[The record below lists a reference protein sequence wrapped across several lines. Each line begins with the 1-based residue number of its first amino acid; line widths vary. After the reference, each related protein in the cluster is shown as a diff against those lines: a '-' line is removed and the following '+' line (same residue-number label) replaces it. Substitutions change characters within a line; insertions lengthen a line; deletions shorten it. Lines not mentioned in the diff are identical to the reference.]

1 MFDKSILCFDI
12 ERIFYDAIEALRFSY
27 KKVNPF
33 CAPFTTTNMGS
44 AMLAMDLGWMVPN
57 YSTSTACATS
67 SFCTLNSANHII
79 KANADLML
87 CDGSDSV
94 MIPLGLG
101 GFVACRALSQ
111 RNNDPTKASRPWDSN
126 RDGFVMGEGA
136 GVLHL
141 EELEHAKDHIVCKVE
156 GAKSVGTYPVV
167 PSSSMVSQTRAG
179 VILCIEK
186 ALEQSG
192 VSREDVNY
200 INAHATSAPAGDVKE
215 YNALIHCFGQNPEL
229 RVNSTKSMI
238 GHLLGASG
246 AVEAVAALQA
256 NRTGWIHP
264 NINLE
269 NPDEGVSQLLIF
281 SSNPGPN
288 GSLFPHFK
296 TAFSD
301 RQGRLQICTR
311 VVQPD
316 GEFPRMLIEKL
327 KHPSFA
333 SPILHIRTLSLIC
346 LSPFAL

>member
-1 MFDKSILCFDI
+1 MCMGDW
-12 ERIFYDAIEALRFSY
+12 ERLGEL
-27 KKVNPF
+27 
-33 CAPFTTTNMGS
+33 GS
-44 AMLAMDLGWMVPN
+44 ATTASLAGRTARCTTGCAAGSSGFSGQQRRRRSLVGWRN
-57 YSTSTACATS
+57 TTGCAAGD
-67 SFCTLNSANHII
+67 F
-79 KANADLML
+79 
-87 CDGSDSV
+87 
-94 MIPLGLG
+94 
-101 GFVACRALSQ
+101 
-111 RNNDPTKASRPWDSN
+111 N

-156 GAKSVGTYPVV
+156 G
-167 PSSSMVSQTRAG
+167 AG

-269 NPDEGVSQLLIF
+269 NPDEGV
-281 SSNPGPN
+281 
-288 GSLFPHFK
+288 
-296 TAFSD
+296 
-301 RQGRLQICTR
+301 
-311 VVQPD
+311 
-316 GEFPRMLIEKL
+316 
-327 KHPSFA
+327 
-333 SPILHIRTLSLIC
+333 
-346 LSPFAL
+346 